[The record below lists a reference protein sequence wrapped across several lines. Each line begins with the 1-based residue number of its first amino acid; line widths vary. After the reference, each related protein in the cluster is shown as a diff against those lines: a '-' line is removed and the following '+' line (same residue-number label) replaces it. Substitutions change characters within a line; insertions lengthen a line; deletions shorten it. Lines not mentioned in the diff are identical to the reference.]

1 MRKTGGKYDSRFI
14 KPKFQ
19 GVKEARDFPGGP
31 EDGTPRSQCRGP
43 GFSLCSGSWS
53 PHATAKTWCSQINL
67 KKEREIERQR
77 QEAQNGVTCA
87 KPTSP
92 EL

>member
-19 GVKEARDFPGGP
+19 GVKKETRDSPCGP
-31 EDGTPRSQCRGP
+31 EDGTPHSQCREP
-43 GFSLCSGSWS
+43 GFSLCSGSWI

-67 KKEREIERQR
+67 KKRERQR

-92 EL
+92 EN